1 MEFDAGTGN
10 NHCINDQKYNAMAS
24 FYFYFS
30 SMDSGKSTY
39 LLQSAHNYR
48 SAGKRVLLLA
58 PVIDDRFGKARITS
72 RIGLQSEA
80 VAISSNDHLKEQI
93 AREHSE
99 EYIACVMVDESQFL
113 TPEQVWQLSDVVDEL
128 GIPVLCFGLRTDA
141 FGKVFPG
148 SEVLLS
154 IADELTELK
163 SICKR
168 CEKKANMQLR
178 LDGEGNPVKTGS
190 QVQIGGNDTYL
201 SVCRK
206 HYKEL
211 MDI

>member
-1 MEFDAGTGN
+1 
-10 NHCINDQKYNAMAS
+10 MAS
-24 FYFYFS
+24 LYFYYS

-48 SAGKRVLLLA
+48 SAGKRVLLLT
-58 PVIDDRFGKARITS
+58 PLVDDRFGAGKITS
-72 RIGLQSEA
+72 RIGLQSDAMSINKDAQLMEE
-80 VAISSNDHLKEQI
+80 VGRENKQGRISCI
-93 AREHSE
+93 
-99 EYIACVMVDESQFL
+99 MVDEAQFL
-113 TPEQVWQLSDVVDEL
+113 TREQVWQLSDVVDRL

-148 SEVLLS
+148 SEILLS
-154 IADELTELK
+154 ISDELTELK

-178 LDGEGNPVKTGS
+178 LDAEGVPVTSGS
-190 QVQIGGNDTYL
+190 QVQIGGNDSYL

-211 MDI
+211 IGQ

>member
-1 MEFDAGTGN
+1 
-10 NHCINDQKYNAMAS
+10 MAS
-24 FYFYFS
+24 LYFYYS

-39 LLQSAHNYR
+39 LLQSAHNYQ
-48 SAGKRVLLLA
+48 SANKRVLLLA
-58 PVIDDRFGKARITS
+58 PLIDDRFGSGKITS
-72 RIGLQSEA
+72 RIGLQSDA
-80 VAISSNDHLKEQI
+80 VAIS
-93 AREHSE
+93 REDNLNRLVAQE
-99 EYIACVMVDESQFL
+99 YDKEYIACVMVDEAQFL
-113 TPEQVWQLSDVVDEL
+113 TPEQVWQLSDVVDVL

-141 FGKVFPG
+141 FGKAFPG

-178 LDGEGNPVKTGS
+178 LDGDGNPVKSGS
-190 QVQIGGNDTYL
+190 QVQIGGNDSYL

-206 HYKEL
+206 HYKAL
-211 MDI
+211 MERPVS

>member
-1 MEFDAGTGN
+1 
-10 NHCINDQKYNAMAS
+10 MAS
-24 FYFYFS
+24 LYFYYS

-39 LLQSAHNYR
+39 LLQSAHNYQ
-48 SAGKRVLLLA
+48 SANKRVLLLA
-58 PVIDDRFGKARITS
+58 PVIDDRFGAGKITS
-72 RIGLQSEA
+72 RIGLQSDA
-80 VAISSNDHLKEQI
+80 VSISREDHLNQLVAQEYDK
-93 AREHSE
+93 
-99 EYIACVMVDESQFL
+99 EYIACVMVDEAQFL
-113 TPEQVWQLSDVVDEL
+113 TPEQVWQLSDVVDVL

-141 FGKVFPG
+141 FGKAFPG

-178 LDGEGNPVKTGS
+178 LDSDGNPVKSGS
-190 QVQIGGNDTYL
+190 QVQIGGNDSYL

-206 HYKEL
+206 HYKALMEL
-211 MDI
+211 QIS

>member
-1 MEFDAGTGN
+1 
-10 NHCINDQKYNAMAS
+10 MAS
-24 FYFYFS
+24 LYFYYS

-39 LLQSAHNYR
+39 LLQSAHNYQ
-48 SAGKRVLLLA
+48 SADKRVLLLA
-58 PVIDDRFGKARITS
+58 PVIDDRFGAGKITS
-72 RIGLQSEA
+72 RIGLQSDA
-80 VAISSNDHLKEQI
+80 VAIS
-93 AREHSE
+93 REDNLNQLVAQE
-99 EYIACVMVDESQFL
+99 YDKEYIACVMVDEAQFL
-113 TPEQVWQLSDVVDEL
+113 TPEQVWQLSDVVDVL

-141 FGKVFPG
+141 FGKAFAG

-178 LDGEGNPVKTGS
+178 LDSDGNPVKSGS
-190 QVQIGGNDTYL
+190 QVQIGGNDSYL

-206 HYKEL
+206 HYKALMEL
-211 MDI
+211 QIS

>member
-1 MEFDAGTGN
+1 
-10 NHCINDQKYNAMAS
+10 MAS
-24 FYFYFS
+24 LYFYYS

-39 LLQSAHNYR
+39 LLQSAHNYQ
-48 SAGKRVLLLA
+48 SADKRVLLLA
-58 PVIDDRFGKARITS
+58 PTIDDRFGVGKITS
-72 RIGLQSEA
+72 RIGLQSDAAAIFREDDLQQL
-80 VAISSNDHLKEQI
+80 VASEHEQ
-93 AREHSE
+93 
-99 EYIACVMVDESQFL
+99 EYIACVMVDEAQFL
-113 TPEQVWQLSDVVDEL
+113 TPKQVWQLSDVVDVL

-141 FGKVFPG
+141 FGKAFAG

-178 LDGEGNPVKTGS
+178 LDSKGNPVKSGS
-190 QVQIGGNDTYL
+190 QVQIGGNDSYL

-206 HYKEL
+206 HYKLLMEL
-211 MDI
+211 

>member
-1 MEFDAGTGN
+1 
-10 NHCINDQKYNAMAS
+10 MAS
-24 FYFYFS
+24 LYFYYS

-39 LLQSAHNYR
+39 LLQSAHNYQ
-48 SAGKRVLLLA
+48 SANKRVLLLA
-58 PVIDDRFGKARITS
+58 PVIDDRFGAGKITS
-72 RIGLQSEA
+72 RIGLQSDA
-80 VAISSNDHLKEQI
+80 VAISREDHLNQLVAQEYDKE
-93 AREHSE
+93 H
-99 EYIACVMVDESQFL
+99 IACVMVDEAQFL
-113 TPEQVWQLSDVVDEL
+113 TPEQVWQLSDVVDVL

-141 FGKVFPG
+141 FGKAFGG

-178 LDGEGNPVKTGS
+178 LDSNGNPVKSGS
-190 QVQIGGNDTYL
+190 QVQIGGNDSYL

-206 HYKEL
+206 HYKVLMEL
-211 MDI
+211 EIS

>member
-1 MEFDAGTGN
+1 
-10 NHCINDQKYNAMAS
+10 MAS
-24 FYFYFS
+24 LYFYYS

-39 LLQSAHNYR
+39 LLQSAHNYQ
-48 SAGKRVLLLA
+48 SANKRVLLLA
-58 PVIDDRFGKARITS
+58 PVIDDRFGAGKITS
-72 RIGLQSEA
+72 RIGLQSDA
-80 VAISSNDHLKEQI
+80 VAIS
-93 AREHSE
+93 REDNLNQLVAQE
-99 EYIACVMVDESQFL
+99 YDKEYIACVMVDEAQFL
-113 TPEQVWQLSDVVDEL
+113 TPEQVWQLSDVVDVL

-141 FGKVFPG
+141 FGKAFAG

-178 LDGEGNPVKTGS
+178 LDSDGNPVKSGS
-190 QVQIGGNDTYL
+190 QVQIGGNDSYL

-206 HYKEL
+206 HYKALMEL
-211 MDI
+211 QIS

>member
-1 MEFDAGTGN
+1 
-10 NHCINDQKYNAMAS
+10 MAS
-24 FYFYFS
+24 LYFYYS

-39 LLQSAHNYR
+39 LLQSAHNYQ
-48 SAGKRVLLLA
+48 SANKRVLLLA
-58 PVIDDRFGKARITS
+58 PLIDDRFGSGKITS
-72 RIGLQSEA
+72 RIGLQSDA
-80 VAISSNDHLKEQI
+80 VAISREDNLNQLV
-93 AREHSE
+93 AREYDQ
-99 EYIACVMVDESQFL
+99 EYIACVMVDEAQFL
-113 TPEQVWQLSDVVDEL
+113 TPEQVWQLSDVVDVL

-141 FGKVFPG
+141 FGKAFPG

-178 LDGEGNPVKTGS
+178 LDGDGNPVKSGS
-190 QVQIGGNDTYL
+190 QVQIGGNDSYL

-206 HYKEL
+206 HYKALMEL
-211 MDI
+211 PVS

>member
-1 MEFDAGTGN
+1 
-10 NHCINDQKYNAMAS
+10 MAS
-24 FYFYFS
+24 LYFYYS

-39 LLQSAHNYR
+39 LLQSAHNYQ
-48 SAGKRVLLLA
+48 SANKRVLLLA
-58 PVIDDRFGKARITS
+58 PLIDDRFGSGKITS
-72 RIGLQSEA
+72 RIGLQSDA
-80 VAISSNDHLKEQI
+80 VAIS
-93 AREHSE
+93 REDNLNRLVAQE
-99 EYIACVMVDESQFL
+99 YDKEYIACVMVDEAQFL
-113 TPEQVWQLSDVVDEL
+113 TPEQVWQLSDVVDVL

-141 FGKVFPG
+141 FGKAFPG

-178 LDGEGNPVKTGS
+178 LDGEGNPVKSGS
-190 QVQIGGNDTYL
+190 QVQIGGNDSYL

-206 HYKEL
+206 HYKALMEL
-211 MDI
+211 PIS